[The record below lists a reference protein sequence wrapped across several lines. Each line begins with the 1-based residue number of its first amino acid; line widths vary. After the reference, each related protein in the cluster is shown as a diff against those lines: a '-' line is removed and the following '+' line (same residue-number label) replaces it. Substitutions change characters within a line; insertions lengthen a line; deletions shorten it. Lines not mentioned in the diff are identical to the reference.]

1 LQEERSWASL
11 LQIQIKK
18 QAGEHILNH
27 QSVEINGIA
36 IDVYSLNTVIVGTGC
51 AGFNAADSLYSLG
64 QKDIAIVTE
73 GIKMGTSRN
82 TGSDKQTFYKL
93 TLAGEVK
100 DSVLEMAQTLF
111 NGGCMHGDIALI
123 EAALSTRN
131 FFKLVELGVPFPHN
145 EYGEYVGYKTDH
157 DPRQRASSAGPLTSK
172 FMTECLEKRVVERGI
187 KIFDRYQIIGILT
200 TEECKENQESIEC
213 YSGHVNEKYNHA
225 YNNQDNIDQ
234 NQVYDGKAVGLVAIN
249 LNKLYNNNKTSDYR
263 DTLGI
268 TLFNCKNIIY
278 ATGGPAGIYSMSVY
292 PESQIGSTGIAFEAG
307 VKGVNLTESQYG
319 IASIKFRW
327 NLSGTYQQVL
337 PRYISTDVNGEDEK
351 EFLNEYFPDPGK
363 MLDAIF
369 LKGYQWPFDPRKVA
383 NYGSSLIDILVYYET
398 QIKGRRVFLDY
409 TRNPSYGSKDDQLDF
424 SLLGPEAYEYLKN
437 SGALFGTPIERL
449 AKMNKPAIDLYKSNG
464 IDLEKEYLE
473 IAVCAQHNN
482 GGLVGN
488 IWWESNIKHFFPVG
502 EVNGTFGVYRP
513 GGSALNS
520 TQTGSLRAAQYIA
533 TNPDY
538 RGQPLD
544 VGEFI
549 EITKTQI
556 LRKIKIAETVIL
568 NSFNIHDLKSDSKL
582 NSKVT
587 VDLRSKSNI
596 WEIRKRMQER
606 MTGCGA
612 HIRSYEE
619 VVKAIYE
626 TAEELKDMVD
636 RSRIS
641 CMRELPEVF
650 RNIDIAITQY
660 VYLNAIKE
668 YIEKGGKSRGSYL
681 IHDDKGILPTE
692 TLPELFR
699 FSISNDD
706 YLQKIVN
713 EIKIEGNEG
722 NFDIIKKEDIKI
734 ISEWKPVRPIPQ
746 NKYWFENIW
755 REFRAKFLSE

>member
-1 LQEERSWASL
+1 MNYQL
-11 LQIQIKK
+11 LT
-18 QAGEHILNH
+18 
-27 QSVEINGIA
+27 INGINV
-36 IDVYSLNTVIVGTGC
+36 DVYSLNTVIVGTGC

-82 TGSDKQTFYKL
+82 TGSDKQTYYKL
-93 TLAGEVK
+93 TLAGGEK
-100 DSVLEMAQTLF
+100 DSILEMAQTLF

-131 FFKLVELGVPFPHN
+131 FFKLVDLGVPFPHN

-157 DPRQRASSAGPLTSK
+157 DPRQRATSAGPLTSK
-172 FMTECLEKRVVERGI
+172 FMTESLERRVIERGI
-187 KIFDRYQIIGILT
+187 RIFDGYQVIGILT
-200 TEECKENQESIEC
+200 QD
-213 YSGHVNEKYNHA
+213 
-225 YNNQDNIDQ
+225 NNQKNSKKVI
-234 NQVYDGKAVGLVAIN
+234 GLIAIN
-249 LNKLYNNNKTSDYR
+249 LNKLYSEDIKNTDNAGAAKLTANTERISN
-263 DTLGI
+263 LGI

-292 PESQIGSTGIAFEAG
+292 PESQIGASGIAFEAG

-337 PRYISTDVNGEDEK
+337 PRYVSTDINGEDEK
-351 EFLNEYFPDPGK
+351 EFLTEYFPDPGK

-383 NYGSSLIDILVYYET
+383 NYGSSIIDILVYNET

-409 TRNPSYGSKDDQLDF
+409 TKNPFSDSNNNELDF
-424 SLLGPEAYEYLKN
+424 SLLGPETYEYLKN

-449 AKMNKPAIDLYKSNG
+449 AKMNAPAIDLYKSNG

-533 TNPDY
+533 ANPDY
-538 RGQPLD
+538 AGQPLS
-544 VGEFI
+544 VEEFI
-549 EITKTQI
+549 EIAKDQI
-556 LRKIKIAETVIL
+556 DKKLKIAEKVIS
-568 NSFNIHDLKSDSKL
+568 NSFNVENVESGSC
-582 NSKVT
+582 NSNVF
-587 VDLRSKSNI
+587 VA
-596 WEIRKRMQER
+596 RKRMQDR
-606 MTGCGA
+606 MTSCGA
-612 HIRSYEE
+612 HIRSYKE
-619 VVKAIYE
+619 VVKAIQK
-626 TAEELKDMVD
+626 TAEELKSMVEN
-636 RSRIS
+636 SRIS
-641 CMRELPEVF
+641 CLRELPEVF

-660 VYLNAIKE
+660 IYLSAIKE

-681 IHDDKGILPTE
+681 IHDDEGTIPIE
-692 TLPELFR
+692 GLPEIFR
-699 FSISNDD
+699 FSLNDD
-706 YLQKIVN
+706 DKLKVLIN
-713 EIKIEGNEG
+713 EIGLEDTYGLLE
-722 NFDIIKKEDIKI
+722 KKDIKI
-734 ISEWKPVRPIPQ
+734 SSQWKPVRPIPE
-746 NKYWFENIW
+746 NEYWFENIW
-755 REFRAKFLSE
+755 RKYRSGIFISKE